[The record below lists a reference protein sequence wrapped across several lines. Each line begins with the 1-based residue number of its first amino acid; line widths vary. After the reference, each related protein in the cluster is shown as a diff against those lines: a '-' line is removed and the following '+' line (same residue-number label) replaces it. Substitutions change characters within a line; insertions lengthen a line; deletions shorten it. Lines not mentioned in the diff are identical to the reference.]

1 MAVDLKGKRVRPTG
15 YVLSGD
21 KYAAEGS
28 CFSRHWRLEGSVDG
42 ATWTTLRVH
51 VNDASITQGSPSAYW
66 PIENATVAFTHFRI
80 LQTGKNSS
88 GFDHLMASGFEVYG
102 ELFV

>member
-1 MAVDLKGKRVRPTG
+1 MKGKRVRPTG

-21 KYAAEGS
+21 QHTASGTY
-28 CFSRHWRLEGSVDG
+28 HLWDWRLEGSVDDE
-42 ATWTTLRVH
+42 TWTTLRVH
-51 VNDASITQGSPSAYW
+51 TNDASITKGSPSAYW